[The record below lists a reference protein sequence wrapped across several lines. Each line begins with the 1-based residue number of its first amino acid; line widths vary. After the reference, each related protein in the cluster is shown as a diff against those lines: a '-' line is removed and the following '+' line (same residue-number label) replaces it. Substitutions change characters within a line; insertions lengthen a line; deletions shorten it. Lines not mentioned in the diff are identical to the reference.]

1 MIVTLPKVG
10 NVEFPDNLSPEQFD
24 NLVGR
29 LAEKY
34 DFSLPKPDV
43 GLGEIAKRGF
53 MRSLGETGIA
63 LGDTIPAMVSSFV
76 GGDKEYAERQMKE
89 AETSRQLLQ
98 QKYPTRFKSYK
109 DINSPFEAIE
119 YGAETLGELTPT
131 VATSIIPGVGAEIAG
146 SRLAGGAAFKAATA
160 AGVPTRAGLAGVETA
175 AKAGAKKGMYG
186 GVFMGSFAQN
196 APEVFENI
204 YQETGKFEPGVA
216 ALAGGFSAVLD
227 SVLPV
232 GVLNSLGSYGKLKV
246 IEQMA
251 KESGA
256 APKVWKYL
264 GKEVS
269 KSAASEGLTES
280 AQEAIGAYAAQVA
293 GSTKG
298 LLDPEN
304 VQKYKEAFVKGAV
317 GGAGFGIP
325 GGIAAGRTAKKD
337 YANTQEAK
345 EALNQL
351 AAQEEAARLQPTGL
365 QTQIE
370 GQFPTAGNTQ
380 ADMEAALAENDA
392 RKAREI
398 EINALQ
404 ARMDEQRPGSRAYAD
419 LEDAIKKAKAKDADE
434 NAAKASE
441 SAFATAKPTPG
452 TGGMFM
458 PGVEKQRVENKISQE
473 QGMRGF
479 AFGDMGA
486 QNAPKDPVTVQVLKA
501 LRISDRSQL
510 GLSLLGTDMSTPEG
524 VRKFIQTMEDPQKTG
539 TININEDN
547 YQKVLDSLYAEG
559 RGGEVEAARAELQAE
574 PISEKTQKQQSATR
588 QFAFGD
594 NSAGQPNTPT
604 NRAGTSVAAS
614 SDQEGT
620 AAGTGAPTRTR
631 VVSPKPDARLSAV
644 REAEQSA
651 TVTGEEALNL
661 INQID
666 TNGGLQNKK
675 ITNYVK
681 NNSFDLET
689 IPASALPDLETLADK
704 DDPYNRVL
712 DPDENKISEYKK
724 RLAANET
731 APPIVMDANGVILD
745 GFHRAIAAQELGLPI
760 QAYVAKPQNA
770 PDTAKPTTNTALPVV
785 SAKGRKATPIKAT
798 EAAPTKTVEAQN
810 IAKVNKTIKFG
821 EDLKIAAE
829 KLGRTASLKGMTEL
843 AKDAHA
849 YFSKVLPELALK
861 AIANDLVYQPT
872 AYRNSK
878 MKSLKGAPEMT
889 FGTQAEA
896 EFFKG
901 QGGKHAKNAA
911 QWVRQNLS
919 PEATAFMDKWIAQYE
934 KENASSQVHYS
945 RIDKQQGVKKATK
958 KQLADE
964 AKEAAADKKKVS
976 VQKTIDD
983 IYLDDVIETS
993 YDDFVNRGRGEG
1005 YFASQETAAL
1015 HGEAHPV
1022 VLHMLE
1028 RGDVAGA
1035 LQALADSGS
1044 SGLVQRI
1051 AGSLVKYLGDV
1062 NLAVGEARY
1071 DPKTNTIYLPANA
1084 SEYEILHEAA
1094 HAALSHVLANPSHPI
1109 TKKLNKLF
1117 EQIKGDIEGAYGA
1130 TDLQE
1135 FAAEMWSNEVFRT
1148 RLKEMRTESPNLSM
1162 WDKIVNVLRKLF
1174 GYEPKQTSVTDA
1186 VDQMLNAIMGAPP
1199 AARYGESMY
1208 AQSIHK
1214 PNVAQQVMA
1223 GMGNIISNQPAMSS
1237 ERAVKFLAATERMG
1251 ISFREATQRFL
1262 NLSALG
1268 EVGEKILGKDSM
1280 DFARSVDG
1288 MIGYREELRAKLK
1301 PIADRLNAYRQNA
1314 NYDAWS
1320 RLVHESSRLDV
1331 NPEAP
1336 ISQYKGSP
1344 EKEAAHRQF
1353 SAEFNKLNA
1362 EEKQLYRDTFGAYRG
1377 LFKELKASLYSS
1389 LKETFPDEQA
1399 ALSAYNKIID
1409 QITKMG
1415 IDHYVPL
1422 YRQGTYWLTY
1432 TDKTGDA
1439 ISELYNSQAER
1450 DFARRKLEADGNTNF
1465 DEFSRIDQF
1474 TVKNV
1479 PRGTMAAQIV
1489 KIMREGNADED
1500 AVNKFLQLIV
1510 AAMPEAS
1517 LLKSFQTRKG
1527 TLGYSN
1533 DVALAFGNVTQNV
1546 TRQLALMRYGDR
1558 MRRLVSNMKETAAGL
1573 RGRNQDRAVELIN
1586 EFEAR
1591 QEYAMNPK
1599 VADWARYASTGS
1611 FYFNLA
1617 GNASSAVVN
1626 TLQTPMI
1633 VYPLLSGKYGWANS
1647 GRALLAA
1654 LKLYSGSGAKREVT
1668 DINGNKVIQDDW
1680 LEVGPSIDN
1689 AVSMGKA
1696 PQYAALM
1703 QRLKDLGFLQTST
1716 AYDALDVNDKPGKE
1730 VGKTSNLA
1738 HKTAVISTYMFHHA
1752 ERMNREVTAV
1762 AAYEL
1767 EMERLKK
1774 KGITGDAA
1782 QAQAIE
1788 EAIKMVTFAHGAGHT
1803 ESGPSI
1809 GHSDIGK
1816 VLTVFKRFG
1825 FTMYYMLFNT
1835 MNRALPVAGATGQ
1848 QLEEIQAARR
1858 QLLGIYGV
1866 SALFAGVKGLPMY
1879 WIVEAAYNALNDD
1892 DEDDF
1897 DTVMRKYLGE
1907 FAFKGPVN
1915 YITNLGIADRVGW
1928 TDLIYRENK
1937 GGKADASA
1945 ASQIMEAILGAP
1957 YAIGNN
1963 MFRAAELANDGH
1975 MERAI
1980 ETALPIALRN
1990 VFKGI
1995 RYATEGVNTLRGD
2008 PVMGDVNGY
2017 NAAMQVL
2024 GFAPADLLAQYEINA
2039 IAKKQGEEITKQEQS
2054 LLKKYYVAQREG
2066 DFERADK
2073 LEEKLF
2079 ELGDKYPELKITGNT
2094 LNKSVKARDKISEDM
2109 YHGVQLNKKLRPL
2122 IEQSIRELE
2131 D

>member
-43 GLGEIAKRGF
+43 GLGEIAKRGV
-53 MRSLGETGIA
+53 MRGLGETGIA
-63 LGDTIPAMVSSFV
+63 IGDTIPAMVSSFV

-89 AETSRQLLQ
+89 AEASRQLLQ

-109 DINSPFEAIE
+109 DINSPFEALE
-119 YGAETLGELTPT
+119 YGVETLGELTPT
-131 VATSIIPGVGAEIAG
+131 IATSIVPGVGG
-146 SRLAGGAAFKAATA
+146 SMLGGRLAGGAAFKAATA

-175 AKAGAKKGMYG
+175 AKAGAQKGMYG

-196 APEVFENI
+196 APEVFEGI
-204 YQETGKFEPGVA
+204 YRETGKFEPGVA

-256 APKVWKYL
+256 APKVWKYYA
-264 GKEVS
+264 
-269 KSAASEGLTES
+269 SALPKAAATEGLTES
-280 AQEAIGAYAAQVA
+280 AQETIGAYAEQVA

-304 VQKYKEAFVKGAV
+304 IQKYKEAFVKGAV
-317 GGAGFGIP
+317 GGAGFGLPTAISQH
-325 GGIAAGRTAKKD
+325 RTAKKD
-337 YANTQEAK
+337 YANTQEAN
-345 EALNQL
+345 EALKQQ

-365 QTQIE
+365 QNQIE

-486 QNAPKDPVTVQVLKA
+486 QNAPKDPVTEQVLKA
-501 LRISDRSQL
+501 LRIPARSNL
-510 GLSLLGTDMSTPEG
+510 TTELLGVDMATPEG

-539 TININEDN
+539 TINVNEDN
-547 YQKVLDSLYAEG
+547 YQKVLDSLYADG

-594 NSAGQPNTPT
+594 INAGQPNAPT
-604 NRAGTSVAAS
+604 SGASTSVAPPP
-614 SDQEGT
+614 DQEGT

-631 VVSPKPDARLSAV
+631 VVSPKPDAGLPVV
-644 REAEQSA
+644 REAEQSV
-651 TVTGEEALNL
+651 TV
-661 INQID
+661 D
-666 TNGGLQNKK
+666 
-675 ITNYVK
+675 
-681 NNSFDLET
+681 
-689 IPASALPDLETLADK
+689 
-704 DDPYNRVL
+704 
-712 DPDENKISEYKK
+712 
-724 RLAANET
+724 
-731 APPIVMDANGVILD
+731 
-745 GFHRAIAAQELGLPI
+745 
-760 QAYVAKPQNA
+760 QNA
-770 PDTAKPTTNTALPVV
+770 APVDTTTTDTALPVV
-785 SAKGRKATPIKAT
+785 SAQGRKTTPIKAT
-798 EAAPTKTVEAQN
+798 EAAPAETVEAQN

-878 MKSLKGAPEMT
+878 MKAFKGEPEMT

-919 PEATAFMDKWIAQYE
+919 PEAIAFMDKQIALYE

-958 KQLADE
+958 KQLATE

-983 IYLDDVIETS
+983 VYFGEATDDDLNNFINT
-993 YDDFVNRGRGEG
+993 GREG

-1022 VLHMLE
+1022 VLHMLG

-1062 NLAVGEARY
+1062 KLAVGEARY

-1162 WDKIVNVLRKLF
+1162 WDKIVNVLRKLM
-1174 GYEPKQTSVTDA
+1174 GYEPKQTSVVDA

-1214 PNVAQQVMA
+1214 PNIAQQMMA
-1223 GMGNIISNQPAMSS
+1223 SMDNTIMRQPAMNS

-1301 PIADRLNAYRQNA
+1301 PIADRLNKYRQNA

-1336 ISQYKGSP
+1336 ISQYKGAP
-1344 EKEAAHRQF
+1344 EREAAHRQF

-1377 LFKELKASLYSS
+1377 LFKELKGSLYSS

-1432 TDKTGDA
+1432 TDKTNDA
-1439 ISELYNSQAER
+1439 VSKLYNSQAER
-1450 DFARRKLEADGNTNF
+1450 DFARRKLEAEGNTNF

-1489 KIMREGNADED
+1489 KIMREGNADDE

-1527 TLGYSN
+1527 TLGYEN

-1573 RGRNQDRAVELIN
+1573 RGQNQNRAVELIN

-1599 VADWARYASTGS
+1599 VSDWARYASTGA

-1654 LKLYSGSGAKREVT
+1654 LQLYRTSGAKREVI
-1668 DINGNKVIQDDW
+1668 DINGNKSMQDSW
-1680 LEVGPSIDN
+1680 LEVGLSIDN
-1689 AVSMGKA
+1689 TVSMGKA

-1716 AYDALDVNDKPGKE
+1716 AYDALDVNDRPGK
-1730 VGKTSNLA
+1730 VVDKSTNLA
-1738 HKTAVISTYMFHHA
+1738 HKTAVVSTYMFHHA

-1767 EMERLKK
+1767 EMGRLKK

-1788 EAIKMVTFAHGAGHT
+1788 EAVKMVTFAHGAGHT

-1835 MNRALPVAGATGQ
+1835 MNRALPVQGATGQ

-1858 QLLGIYGV
+1858 QLLGIYGTA
-1866 SALFAGVKGLPMY
+1866 ALFAGVKGLPMY
-1879 WIVEAAYNALNDD
+1879 WIMEAAYNALNDD

-1907 FAFKGPVN
+1907 FAFKGPIN

-1945 ASQIMEAILGAP
+1945 LSQITEAIFGAP
-1957 YAIGNN
+1957 YAIVNN

-1990 VFKGI
+1990 VLKGV

-2039 IAKKQGEEITKQEQS
+2039 IAKKQGDVITKEEQS

-2094 LNKSVKARDKISEDM
+2094 LKKSVTARDKISEDM

>member
-1 MIVTLPKVG
+1 MIVNLPKVG
-10 NVEFPDNLSPEQFD
+10 EVEFPDNLSPEQFD
-24 NLVGR
+24 GLLNK
-29 LAEKY
+29 LATKY
-34 DFSLPKPDV
+34 DFSIPKPDV
-43 GLGEIAKRGF
+43 GLGTIAKRGF

-63 LGDTIPAMVSSFV
+63 LGDTLPAMISSAFV
-76 GGDKEYAERQMKE
+76 HGGGDYAKRQMAE
-89 AETSRQLLQ
+89 AAASRQELE

-109 DINSPFEAIE
+109 DINSPFEALQ
-119 YGAETLGELTPT
+119 YGVETLGELTPT
-131 VATSIIPGVGAEIAG
+131 IATSIIPGVGAEIAG
-146 SRLAGGAAFKAATA
+146 GRLAANAALKTATA
-160 AGVPTRAGLAGVETA
+160 AGVPTRAALAGVETA
-175 AKAGAKKGMYG
+175 AKAGAQKGMYG

-216 ALAGGFSAVLD
+216 ALAGGFSAILD
-227 SVLPV
+227 SALPS
-232 GVLNSLGSYGKLKV
+232 GVLKSLGPVGKLKV

-264 GKEVS
+264 GKEVA
-269 KSAASEGLTES
+269 KAAATEGLTES
-280 AQEAIGAYAAQVA
+280 AQEAIGALATQVA
-293 GSTKG
+293 GGTKG

-304 VQKYKEAFVKGAV
+304 IQKYKEAFVKGAV
-317 GGAGFGIP
+317 GGAGFGVP

-337 YANTQEAK
+337 FANTQEANAALK
-345 EALNQL
+345 EQD
-351 AAQEEAARLQPTGL
+351 AQEQAARMQPTGL
-365 QTQIE
+365 QTQIQS
-370 GQFPTAGNTQ
+370 QFPTAGNTQ

-404 ARMDEQRPGSRAYAD
+404 ARMDEQRPGSKAYTD
-419 LEDAIKKAKAKDADE
+419 LEEAVKKAKAKAADE
-434 NAAKASE
+434 DAAKASQ
-441 SAFATAKPTPG
+441 SAFSTAKPTPG

-458 PGVEKQRVENKISQE
+458 PGVEKQRVENKINQE

-486 QNAPKDPVTVQVLKA
+486 QNAPKDPVTTQVLKA
-501 LRISDRSQL
+501 LRISDRSNL
-510 GLSLLGTDMSTPEG
+510 GLSLLGTDMATPEG

-539 TININEDN
+539 TINVNADN
-547 YQKVLDSLYAEG
+547 YQKVLDSLYADG
-559 RGGEVEAARAELQAE
+559 RGNEVEAARAEMKAE
-574 PISEKTQKQQSATR
+574 PTSEKTQKQQSATR

-594 NSAGQPNTPT
+594 NSAGQPNAPT
-604 NRAGTSVAAS
+604 NRAGTSVAAPPN
-614 SDQEGT
+614 QEST
-620 AAGTGAPTRTR
+620 AARAGAPAGNG
-631 VVSPKPDARLSAV
+631 VVPTKQNVGLSTVGEGEPA
-644 REAEQSA
+644 A
-651 TVTGEEALNL
+651 TVTE
-661 INQID
+661 D
-666 TNGGLQNKK
+666 
-675 ITNYVK
+675 
-681 NNSFDLET
+681 
-689 IPASALPDLETLADK
+689 
-704 DDPYNRVL
+704 
-712 DPDENKISEYKK
+712 
-724 RLAANET
+724 
-731 APPIVMDANGVILD
+731 
-745 GFHRAIAAQELGLPI
+745 
-760 QAYVAKPQNA
+760 QNA
-770 PDTAKPTTNTALPVV
+770 PPVATTTTDTAPPVV
-785 SAKGRKATPIKAT
+785 SAKGRKTTPVKAT
-798 EAAPTKTVEAQN
+798 EAAPAKTVETSTPA
-810 IAKVNKTIKFG
+810 ATPKTIKFG

-829 KLGRTASLKGMTEL
+829 KLGRTASLRGMTEL

-878 MKSLKGAPEMT
+878 MKAFKGEPEMT

-901 QGGKHAKNAA
+901 QGGVHAKNAA
-911 QWVRQNLS
+911 QWVRQNLT
-919 PEATAFMDKWIAQYE
+919 PEAVAFMDKWIAQYE
-934 KENASSQVHYS
+934 KENASSQVHYAKTE
-945 RIDKQQGVKKATK
+945 KQQKVKKATK
-958 KQLADE
+958 KQLATE
-964 AKEAAADKKKVS
+964 AKEAAAGEKKVS

-983 IYLDDVIETS
+983 VYFGEATDE
-993 YDDFVNRGRGEG
+993 DFDNFINTGREG
-1005 YFASQETAAL
+1005 YFASPETAAL

-1022 VLHMLE
+1022 VLYMLE
-1028 RGDVAGA
+1028 RGDIAGA

-1044 SGLVQRI
+1044 SGLAQRI
-1051 AGSLVKYLGDV
+1051 AGSLAKFVGGVK
-1062 NLAVGEARY
+1062 LAVGDARY
-1071 DPKTNTIYLPANA
+1071 DPKTNTIYLPENA

-1094 HAALSHVLANPSHPI
+1094 HAALSHVLANASHPI
-1109 TKKLNKLF
+1109 TKQLNKLF
-1117 EQIKGDIEGAYGA
+1117 EKIKGDIDGAYGA

-1135 FAAEMWSNEVFRT
+1135 FAAEMWSNEAFRT

-1162 WDKIVNVLRKLF
+1162 WDKIVNALRKLF
-1174 GYEPKQTSVTDA
+1174 GYEPKQTSVVDA
-1186 VDQMLNAIMGAPP
+1186 VDQMLNEIMGAPP

-1208 AQSIHK
+1208 AQSIHN
-1214 PNVAQQVMA
+1214 PNVAQQA
-1223 GMGNIISNQPAMSS
+1223 FTSMGNIIMRQPVMNS

-1288 MIGYREELRAKLK
+1288 MLGYREELRAKLK

-1336 ISQYKGSP
+1336 ISQYKGAP
-1344 EKEAAHRQF
+1344 EREAAHRQF
-1353 SAEFNKLNA
+1353 SAEFNKLTT
-1362 EEKQLYRDTFGAYRG
+1362 EEKQLYRDVFGAYKG
-1377 LFKELKASLYSS
+1377 LFKELKESLYSS
-1389 LKETFPDEQA
+1389 LNETFPDEAQ

-1422 YRQGTYWLTY
+1422 YRQGSYWLTY
-1432 TDKTGDA
+1432 TNKDGDA
-1439 ISELYNSQAER
+1439 ESELYKSQAER
-1450 DFARRKLEADGNTNF
+1450 DFARRKLETEGNTNF

-1489 KIMREGNADED
+1489 KIMREGNADDD

-1527 TLGYSN
+1527 TLGYEN

-1546 TRQLALMRYGDR
+1546 TRQLSLMRYGDR
-1558 MRRLVSNMKETAAGL
+1558 MRRLISNMKETAAGL
-1573 RGRNQDRAVELIN
+1573 RGQDQNRAIELIN

-1591 QEYAMNPK
+1591 QNYAMNPK
-1599 VADWARYASTGS
+1599 VSDWARYASTGA

-1633 VYPLLSGKYGWANS
+1633 VYPLLGGKYGWVDS
-1647 GRALLAA
+1647 GRALMAA

-1668 DINGNKVIQDDW
+1668 DINGNKVTQESW

-1689 AVSMGKA
+1689 SVSMGKA

-1716 AYDALDVNDKPGKE
+1716 AYDALDVNDKPGVE

-1774 KGITGDAA
+1774 KGVTGEAA

-1788 EAIKMVTFAHGAGHT
+1788 EAIKLVTFAHGAGHT

-1835 MNRALPVAGATGQ
+1835 MNRALPVKGATGE

-1858 QLLGIYGV
+1858 QLLGIYGTA
-1866 SALFAGVKGLPMY
+1866 ALFAGVKGIPLY
-1879 WIVEAAYNALNDD
+1879 WIMEAAYNALNDD
-1892 DEDDF
+1892 DDDDF

-1915 YITNLGIADRVGW
+1915 YLTNLGVADRVGW

-1963 MFRAAELANDGH
+1963 FFRAYELANDGH

-1990 VFKGI
+1990 VLKGT

-2024 GFAPADLLAQYEINA
+2024 GFAPADLLAQYEFNA
-2039 IAKKQGEEITKQEQS
+2039 IAKKQGDTITKMEQS

-2066 DFERADK
+2066 DYERADM
-2073 LEEKLF
+2073 LQDKLF

-2094 LNKSVKARDKISEDM
+2094 LTKSVKARDKISEDM
-2109 YHGVQLNKKLRPL
+2109 YHGVQLNKKLRPR
-2122 IEQSIRELE
+2122 IEESIRQLE

>member
-1 MIVTLPKVG
+1 MVITLPKVG
-10 NVEFPDNLSPEQFD
+10 NVEFPDNLSPEQLD
-24 NLVGR
+24 VMLNNLAR
-29 LAEKY
+29 KY

-43 GLGEIAKRGF
+43 GLGEIGKRGA
-53 MRSLGETGIA
+53 MRGLGEIGIA
-63 LGDTIPAMVSSFV
+63 IGDTLPGMVGSAI
-76 GGDKEYAERQMKE
+76 GANDYAERQMKE
-89 AETSRQLLQ
+89 AEASRQLLQ

-109 DINSPFEAIE
+109 DINSPFEALE
-119 YGAETLGELTPT
+119 YGVETLGELTPT
-131 VATSIIPGVGAEIAG
+131 LATSIVPGVGG
-146 SRLAGGAAFKAATA
+146 SVLGGRLAGGAAFKAATA

-175 AKAGAKKGMYG
+175 AKAGAQKGMYG

-269 KSAASEGLTES
+269 KSAATEGLTES
-280 AQEAIGAYAAQVA
+280 AQEAISAYAAQVA

-337 YANTQEAK
+337 YSNTQEAK

-365 QTQIE
+365 QNQIE

-486 QNAPKDPVTVQVLKA
+486 QNAPKDPVTTQVLKA

-510 GLSLLGTDMSTPEG
+510 GLDLLGTDMATPEG

-539 TININEDN
+539 TINVNEDN
-547 YQKVLDSLYAEG
+547 YQKVLDSLYADG

-594 NSAGQPNTPT
+594 TNAGQPNTPT
-604 NRAGTSVAAS
+604 DRASTSVAPS
-614 SDQEGT
+614 PDQESA
-620 AAGTGAPTRTR
+620 AAGVGAPTGDG
-631 VVSPKPDARLSAV
+631 VVLTKPDAGLPVV
-644 REAEQSA
+644 RKAEQSVAVEDQNAAPVA
-651 TVTGEEALNL
+651 TTTT
-661 INQID
+661 D
-666 TNGGLQNKK
+666 
-675 ITNYVK
+675 
-681 NNSFDLET
+681 
-689 IPASALPDLETLADK
+689 
-704 DDPYNRVL
+704 
-712 DPDENKISEYKK
+712 
-724 RLAANET
+724 T
-731 APPIVMDANGVILD
+731 AP
-745 GFHRAIAAQELGLPI
+745 
-760 QAYVAKPQNA
+760 
-770 PDTAKPTTNTALPVV
+770 PVV
-785 SAKGRKATPIKAT
+785 SAKRRKTTPVKAT
-798 EAAPTKTVEAQN
+798 EIAPAETVEAQD

-878 MKSLKGAPEMT
+878 MKAFKGDPEMT

-901 QGGKHAKNAA
+901 QGGIHAKNAA

-919 PEATAFMDKWIAQYE
+919 PEAIAFMDKQIALYE

-958 KQLADE
+958 KQLAAE

-983 IYLDDVIETS
+983 IYLDDAIETS
-993 YDDFVNRGRGEG
+993 YDDFINRGRGEG
-1005 YFASQETAAL
+1005 YFASPEIAAL

-1062 NLAVGEARY
+1062 KLAVGEARY

-1109 TKKLNKLF
+1109 TRKLNKLF

-1162 WDKIVNVLRKLF
+1162 WDKIVNVLRKLM
-1174 GYEPKQTSVTDA
+1174 GYEPKQTSVVDA
-1186 VDQMLNAIMGAPP
+1186 VDQMLSAIMGAPP

-1214 PNVAQQVMA
+1214 PNVAQQMMT
-1223 GMGNIISNQPAMSS
+1223 GMGNIISNQPAMNS

-1301 PIADRLNAYRQNA
+1301 PIADRLNKYRQNA

-1336 ISQYKGSP
+1336 ISQYKGAP
-1344 EKEAAHRQF
+1344 EREAAHRQF
-1353 SAEFNKLNA
+1353 SAEFNKLND

-1377 LFKELKASLYSS
+1377 LFKELKGSLYSS

-1432 TDKTGDA
+1432 TDKTNDA
-1439 ISELYNSQAER
+1439 VSELYNSQAER
-1450 DFARRKLEADGNTNF
+1450 DFARRKLEAEGNTNF

-1489 KIMREGNADED
+1489 KIMREGNADDE

-1527 TLGYSN
+1527 TLGYEN

-1546 TRQLALMRYGDR
+1546 TRQLSLMRYGDR

-1573 RGRNQDRAVELIN
+1573 RGQNQDRAIELIN

-1599 VADWARYASTGS
+1599 VSDWARYASTGA

-1633 VYPLLSGKYGWANS
+1633 VYPLLGGKYGWKDS
-1647 GRALLAA
+1647 GLALLAA
-1654 LKLYSGSGAKREVT
+1654 LKLYRTSGAKREVI
-1668 DINGNKVIQDDW
+1668 DINGNKSMQDSW
-1680 LEVGPSIDN
+1680 LEVGLSIDN
-1689 AVSMGKA
+1689 TVSMGKA

-1716 AYDALDVNDKPGKE
+1716 AYDALDVNDRPGKAID
-1730 VGKTSNLA
+1730 KTSNLA

-1752 ERMNREVTAV
+1752 ERMNREITAV

-1767 EMERLKK
+1767 EMGRLKNNK
-1774 KGITGDAA
+1774 KLSDAEK

-1835 MNRALPVAGATGQ
+1835 MNRALPVQGATGQ

-1858 QLLGIYGV
+1858 QLLGIYGTA
-1866 SALFAGVKGLPMY
+1866 ALFAGAKGLPMY
-1879 WIVEAAYNALNDD
+1879 WIMEAAYNALNDD

-1945 ASQIMEAILGAP
+1945 LSQITEAILGAP
-1957 YAIGNN
+1957 YAIVNN

-1990 VFKGI
+1990 VLKGV

-2017 NAAMQVL
+2017 NAALQVL

-2039 IAKKQGEEITKQEQS
+2039 TAKKMGDVITKEEQS

-2066 DFERADK
+2066 DFERADM

-2079 ELGDKYPELKITGNT
+2079 KLGDKYPELKITANT
-2094 LNKSVKARDKISEDM
+2094 LKKSVTARDRISEDM

>member
-24 NLVGR
+24 NLIGR

-43 GLGEIAKRGF
+43 GLGTIAKRGA
-53 MRSLGETGIA
+53 MRGLGEIGIA
-63 LGDTIPAMVSSFV
+63 LGDTLPGMVGSAI
-76 GGDKEYAERQMKE
+76 GADDYAKKQMGE
-89 AETSRQLLQ
+89 AEVSRQLLQ

-109 DINSPFEAIE
+109 DINSPFEALE
-119 YGAETLGELTPT
+119 YGVETLGELTPT
-131 VATSIIPGVGAEIAG
+131 IATSIVPGVGG
-146 SRLAGGAAFKAATA
+146 SVLGGRLAGGAAFKAATA

-175 AKAGAKKGMYG
+175 AKAGAQKGMYG

-227 SVLPV
+227 SVLPA
-232 GVLNSLGSYGKLKV
+232 GVINSLGSYGKLKV
-246 IEQMA
+246 IEQLA

-256 APKVWKYL
+256 APKVWKYYA
-264 GKEVS
+264 
-269 KSAASEGLTES
+269 SALPKAAATEGLTES

-317 GGAGFGIP
+317 GGAGFGLPTAISQH
-325 GGIAAGRTAKKD
+325 RTANKD
-337 YANTQEAK
+337 FANTK
-345 EALNQL
+345 EANEALKQQ
-351 AAQEEAARLQPTGL
+351 AAQEEAARRQPTGL

-370 GQFPTAGNTQ
+370 SQFPTAGKTQ

-404 ARMDEQRPGSRAYAD
+404 ARMDEQRPGSRAYAE

-486 QNAPKDPVTVQVLKA
+486 QNAPKDPVTTQVLKA

-510 GLSLLGTDMSTPEG
+510 GLSLLGTDMATPEG

-539 TININEDN
+539 TINVNEDN
-547 YQKVLDSLYAEG
+547 YQKVLDSLYADG
-559 RGGEVEAARAELQAE
+559 RGGEIEAARAELQAE

-604 NRAGTSVAAS
+604 SGASTSVAPPP
-614 SDQEGT
+614 DQEGT
-620 AAGTGAPTRTR
+620 PAGAGAPTRTR
-631 VVSPKPDARLSAV
+631 VVSTKPDAGLPTV

-651 TVTGEEALNL
+651 TVKETKTQHKTTFEGKPATVTIVRDDTGKVVDTKVKVDGEKFAALNL
-661 INQID
+661 GAQGVVTD
-666 TNGGLQNKK
+666 EQLLQNLTDTE
-675 ITNYVK
+675 I
-681 NNSFDLET
+681 
-689 IPASALPDLETLADK
+689 IGG
-704 DDPYNRVL
+704 
-712 DPDENKISEYKK
+712 EN
-724 RLAANET
+724 AAPVAVT
-731 APPIVMDANGVILD
+731 TTD
-745 GFHRAIAAQELGLPI
+745 IAA
-760 QAYVAKPQNA
+760 
-770 PDTAKPTTNTALPVV
+770 PVV
-785 SAKGRKATPIKAT
+785 SAKGRKTTPVKAT
-798 EAAPTKTVEAQN
+798 EIAPAETVEAQT

-821 EDLKIAAE
+821 EDLKTAAE
-829 KLGRTASLKGMTEL
+829 KLGRTASLKGLTEL

-849 YFSKVLPELALK
+849 YFSKVVPELALK

-878 MKSLKGAPEMT
+878 MKAFKGDPEMT

-901 QGGKHAKNAA
+901 QGGIHAKNAA

-919 PEATAFMDKWIAQYE
+919 PEAIAFMDKQIALYE

-958 KQLADE
+958 KQLAAE
-964 AKEAAADKKKVS
+964 AKEAAEDKKKVS

-983 IYLDDVIETS
+983 IYLDDAIETS
-993 YDDFVNRGRGEG
+993 YDDFINRGRGEG
-1005 YFASQETAAL
+1005 YFASPEIAAL

-1062 NLAVGEARY
+1062 KLAVGEARY

-1109 TKKLNKLF
+1109 TRKLNKLF
-1117 EQIKGDIEGAYGA
+1117 EQLKGDIEGAYGA

-1162 WDKIVNVLRKLF
+1162 WDKIVNVLRKLM
-1174 GYEPKQTSVTDA
+1174 GYEPKQTSVVDA
-1186 VDQMLNAIMGAPP
+1186 VDQMLSAIMGAPP

-1214 PNVAQQVMA
+1214 PNVAQQMMT
-1223 GMGNIISNQPAMSS
+1223 GMGNIISNQPAMNS

-1301 PIADRLNAYRQNA
+1301 PIADRLNKYRQNA

-1336 ISQYKGSP
+1336 ISQYKGAP
-1344 EKEAAHRQF
+1344 EREAAHRQF
-1353 SAEFNKLNA
+1353 SAEFNKLND

-1377 LFKELKASLYSS
+1377 LFKELKGSLYSS

-1432 TDKTGDA
+1432 TDKTNDA
-1439 ISELYNSQAER
+1439 VSELYNSQAER
-1450 DFARRKLEADGNTNF
+1450 DFARRKLEAEGNTNF

-1489 KIMREGNADED
+1489 KIMREGNADDE

-1527 TLGYSN
+1527 TLGYEN

-1546 TRQLALMRYGDR
+1546 TRQLSLMRYGDR

-1573 RGRNQDRAVELIN
+1573 RGQNQDRAIELIN

-1599 VADWARYASTGS
+1599 VSDWARYASTGA

-1654 LKLYSGSGAKREVT
+1654 LQLYRTSGAKREVI
-1668 DINGNKVIQDDW
+1668 DINGNKSMQDSW
-1680 LEVGPSIDN
+1680 LEVGLSIDN
-1689 AVSMGKA
+1689 AVSMGKS

-1716 AYDALDVNDKPGKE
+1716 AYDALDVNDRPGKE
-1730 VGKTSNLA
+1730 LDKTGNLA

-1752 ERMNREVTAV
+1752 ERMNREITAV

-1767 EMERLKK
+1767 EMGRLKNNK
-1774 KGITGDAA
+1774 KLSDAEK

-1835 MNRALPVAGATGQ
+1835 MNRALPVKGATGQ

-1858 QLLGIYGV
+1858 QLLGVYGTA
-1866 SALFAGVKGLPMY
+1866 ALFAGVKGLPMY
-1879 WIVEAAYNALNDD
+1879 WIMEAAYNALNDD

-1907 FAFKGPVN
+1907 FAFKGPIN

-1945 ASQIMEAILGAP
+1945 LSQITEAIFGAP
-1957 YAIGNN
+1957 YAIVNN

-1990 VFKGI
+1990 VLKGV

-2039 IAKKQGEEITKQEQS
+2039 IAKKQGDVITKEEQS

-2131 D
+2131 A

>member
-43 GLGEIAKRGF
+43 GLGEIAKRGV
-53 MRSLGETGIA
+53 MRGLGETGIA

-89 AETSRQLLQ
+89 AEASRQLLQ

-109 DINSPFEAIE
+109 DINSPFEALE
-119 YGAETLGELTPT
+119 YGVETLGELTPT
-131 VATSIIPGVGAEIAG
+131 IATSIVPGVGG
-146 SRLAGGAAFKAATA
+146 SMLGGRLAGGAAFKAATA

-175 AKAGAKKGMYG
+175 AKAGAQKGMYG

-196 APEVFENI
+196 APEVFEGI
-204 YQETGKFEPGVA
+204 YRETGKFEPGVA
-216 ALAGGFSAVLD
+216 ALAGGFSAILD
-227 SVLPV
+227 SVLPA

-264 GKEVS
+264 GKEVA
-269 KSAASEGLTES
+269 KSAATEGLTES
-280 AQEAIGAYAAQVA
+280 AQEAIGAYATQVA

-317 GGAGFGIP
+317 GGAGFGVP
-325 GGIAAGRTAKKD
+325 GGIAAARTAKKD
-337 YANTQEAK
+337 YANTQEAN
-345 EALNQL
+345 EALKQQ

-365 QTQIE
+365 QNQIE

-473 QGMRGF
+473 QGLRGF

-486 QNAPKDPVTVQVLKA
+486 QNAPKDPVTEQVLKA
-501 LRISDRSQL
+501 LRIPARSNL
-510 GLSLLGTDMSTPEG
+510 TTELLGVDMATPEG

-547 YQKVLDSLYAEG
+547 YQKVLDSLYADG

-594 NSAGQPNTPT
+594 INAGQPNAPT
-604 NRAGTSVAAS
+604 SGAGTSVAPPP
-614 SDQEGT
+614 DQEGT
-620 AAGTGAPTRTR
+620 ATGTGAPTGAR
-631 VVSPKPDARLSAV
+631 VVSPKPDAGLPTI

-651 TVTGEEALNL
+651 TVKETKTQHKTTFEGKPATVTIVRDDTGKVVDTKVKVDGEKFAALNL
-661 INQID
+661 GAQGVVTD
-666 TNGGLQNKK
+666 EQLLQNLTDTE
-675 ITNYVK
+675 I
-681 NNSFDLET
+681 
-689 IPASALPDLETLADK
+689 IGG
-704 DDPYNRVL
+704 
-712 DPDENKISEYKK
+712 EN
-724 RLAANET
+724 AAPVTVATTDT
-731 APPIVMDANGVILD
+731 APL
-745 GFHRAIAAQELGLPI
+745 
-760 QAYVAKPQNA
+760 
-770 PDTAKPTTNTALPVV
+770 VV

-798 EAAPTKTVEAQN
+798 EAAPAETVEAQN

-878 MKSLKGAPEMT
+878 MKSFKGAPEMT

-919 PEATAFMDKWIAQYE
+919 PEAIAFMDKQIALYE

-983 IYLDDVIETS
+983 VYFGEATDDDLNNFINT
-993 YDDFVNRGRGEG
+993 GREG
-1005 YFASQETAAL
+1005 YFASPETAAL

-1051 AGSLVKYLGDV
+1051 AGALTKYLGDV
-1062 NLAVGEARY
+1062 KLAVGEARY

-1109 TKKLNKLF
+1109 TRKLNKLF

-1162 WDKIVNVLRKLF
+1162 WDKIVNVLRKLM
-1174 GYEPKQTSVTDA
+1174 GYEPKQTSVVDA

-1214 PNVAQQVMA
+1214 PNIAQQVMA
-1223 GMGNIISNQPAMSS
+1223 GMDHIISNQPAMNS

-1301 PIADRLNAYRQNA
+1301 PIADRLNKYRQNA

-1336 ISQYKGSP
+1336 ISQYKGAP
-1344 EKEAAHRQF
+1344 EREAAHRQF
-1353 SAEFNKLNA
+1353 SAEFNKLND

-1377 LFKELKASLYSS
+1377 LFKELKGSLYSS
-1389 LKETFPDEQA
+1389 LKETFPDEKA

-1432 TDKTGDA
+1432 TDKTNDA
-1439 ISELYNSQAER
+1439 VSKLYNSQAER
-1450 DFARRKLEADGNTNF
+1450 DFARRKLEAEGNTNF

-1489 KIMREGNADED
+1489 KIMREGNADDE

-1527 TLGYSN
+1527 TLGYEN

-1573 RGRNQDRAVELIN
+1573 RGQNQNRAVELIN

-1599 VADWARYASTGS
+1599 VSDWARYASTGA

-1654 LKLYSGSGAKREVT
+1654 LQLYRTSGAKREVI
-1668 DINGNKVIQDDW
+1668 DINGNKSMQDSW
-1680 LEVGPSIDN
+1680 LEVGLSIDN
-1689 AVSMGKA
+1689 AVSMGKS

-1716 AYDALDVNDKPGKE
+1716 AYDALDVNDRPGKE
-1730 VGKTSNLA
+1730 LDKTGNLA

-1752 ERMNREVTAV
+1752 ERMNREITAV

-1767 EMERLKK
+1767 EMGRLKNNK
-1774 KGITGDAA
+1774 KLSDAEK

-1809 GHSDIGK
+1809 GQSDIGK

-1835 MNRALPVAGATGQ
+1835 MNRALPVKGATGQ

-1858 QLLGIYGV
+1858 QLLGVYGTA
-1866 SALFAGVKGLPMY
+1866 ALFAGVKGLPMY
-1879 WIVEAAYNALNDD
+1879 WIMEAAYNALNDD

-1907 FAFKGPVN
+1907 FAFKGPIN

-1945 ASQIMEAILGAP
+1945 LSQITEAIFGAP
-1957 YAIGNN
+1957 YAIVNN

-1990 VFKGI
+1990 VLKGV

-2039 IAKKQGEEITKQEQS
+2039 IAKKQGDVITKEEQS

-2122 IEQSIRELE
+2122 IEQSIHELE
-2131 D
+2131 A

>member
-29 LAEKY
+29 LATKY
-34 DFSLPKPDV
+34 DFTMPKPDV
-43 GLGEIAKRGF
+43 GLMEIGKRGF

-63 LGDTIPAMVSSFV
+63 LGDTLPAMIGSAV
-76 GGDKEYAERQMKE
+76 GAKDYAKKQMEE
-89 AETSRQLLQ
+89 AATSRQELE

-109 DINSPFEAIE
+109 DINSPFEALQ
-119 YGAETLGELTPT
+119 YGVETLGELTPT
-131 VATSIIPGVGAEIAG
+131 IATSLIPGVGAEIAG

-175 AKAGAKKGMYG
+175 AKAGAQKGMYG

-227 SVLPV
+227 SVLPA

-264 GKEVS
+264 GKEVA
-269 KSAASEGLTES
+269 KSAATEGLTES
-280 AQEAIGAYAAQVA
+280 AQEAISAYAAQVA

-298 LLDPEN
+298 LLDPAN
-304 VQKYKEAFVKGAV
+304 IQKYKEAFVAGAV
-317 GGAGFGIP
+317 GGGAFGVP
-325 GGIAAGRTAKKD
+325 GGVVAGRTAKKD
-337 YANTQEAK
+337 FANTQEANAALK
-345 EALNQL
+345 EQD
-351 AAQEEAARLQPTGL
+351 AQEQAARMQPTGL

-370 GQFPTAGNTQ
+370 GQFPTAGKTQ

-441 SAFATAKPTPG
+441 SAFSTAKPTPG

-458 PGVEKQRVENKISQE
+458 PGVEKQRTENKINQE

-486 QNAPKDPVTVQVLKA
+486 QNAPKDPVTTQVLKA

-539 TININEDN
+539 TINVNEDS
-547 YQKVLDSLYAEG
+547 YQKVLDSLYADG
-559 RGGEVEAARAELQAE
+559 RGNEVEAARAEMKAE
-574 PISEKTQKQQSATR
+574 PTSEKTQKQQSATR

-594 NSAGQPNTPT
+594 INAGQPNAPT
-604 NRAGTSVAAS
+604 NRAGTSVAVS
-614 SDQEGT
+614 PDQESA
-620 AAGTGAPTRTR
+620 AAGTGAPTGDG
-631 VVSPKPDARLSAV
+631 VVSPKPDA
-644 REAEQSA
+644 
-651 TVTGEEALNL
+651 
-661 INQID
+661 
-666 TNGGLQNKK
+666 
-675 ITNYVK
+675 
-681 NNSFDLET
+681 
-689 IPASALPDLETLADK
+689 
-704 DDPYNRVL
+704 
-712 DPDENKISEYKK
+712 
-724 RLAANET
+724 
-731 APPIVMDANGVILD
+731 
-745 GFHRAIAAQELGLPI
+745 GLPVVGKAK
-760 QAYVAKPQNA
+760 QSVAVEDQNA
-770 PDTAKPTTNTALPVV
+770 APVAVATTDTALPVV
-785 SAKGRKATPIKAT
+785 SAKGRKTTPIKAT
-798 EAAPTKTVEAQN
+798 EAAPAEKVEAQD

-878 MKSLKGAPEMT
+878 MKAFKGEPEMT

-901 QGGKHAKNAA
+901 QGGIHAKNAA

-919 PEATAFMDKWIAQYE
+919 PEAVAFMDKQIALYE

-958 KQLADE
+958 KQLATE
-964 AKEAAADKKKVS
+964 AKEATADKKKVS

-983 IYLDDVIETS
+983 VYFGEATDD
-993 YDDFVNRGRGEG
+993 DLNNFVNTGREG
-1005 YFASQETAAL
+1005 YFASPETAAL

-1051 AGSLVKYLGDV
+1051 AGSLTKYLGDV
-1062 NLAVGEARY
+1062 KLAVGEARY
-1071 DPKTNTIYLPANA
+1071 DPKTNTIYLPTNA

-1109 TKKLNKLF
+1109 TRKLNKLF

-1162 WDKIVNVLRKLF
+1162 WDKIVNVLRKLM
-1174 GYEPKQTSVTDA
+1174 GYEPKQTSVVDA

-1208 AQSIHK
+1208 AQSIHN
-1214 PNVAQQVMA
+1214 PNVAQQA
-1223 GMGNIISNQPAMSS
+1223 FTSMGNTIMRQPAMSS

-1301 PIADRLNAYRQNA
+1301 PIADRLNKYRQNA

-1336 ISQYKGSP
+1336 ISQYKGAP
-1344 EKEAAHRQF
+1344 EREAAHRQF
-1353 SAEFNKLNA
+1353 SAEFNKLND

-1377 LFKELKASLYSS
+1377 LFKELKGSLYSS

-1415 IDHYVPL
+1415 IDHYAPL

-1432 TDKTGDA
+1432 TDKTNDA
-1439 ISELYNSQAER
+1439 VSELYNSQAER

-1489 KIMREGNADED
+1489 KIMREGNADDD

-1527 TLGYSN
+1527 TLGYEN

-1558 MRRLVSNMKETAAGL
+1558 MRRLVSNMKETAAIL
-1573 RGRNQDRAVELIN
+1573 RGQDQNRAVELIN

-1599 VADWARYASTGS
+1599 VSDWARYASTGA

-1633 VYPLLSGKYGWANS
+1633 VYPLLGGKYGWVDS
-1647 GRALLAA
+1647 GRALMAA

-1668 DINGNKVIQDDW
+1668 DINGNKSMQDSW
-1680 LEVGPSIDN
+1680 LGVGLSIDN
-1689 AVSMGKA
+1689 TVSMGKA

-1767 EMERLKK
+1767 EMQKLKK
-1774 KGITGDAA
+1774 KGITGEAA

-1788 EAIKMVTFAHGAGHT
+1788 EAVKLVTFAHGAGHT

-1835 MNRALPVAGATGQ
+1835 MNRALPVKGATGQ

-1858 QLLGIYGV
+1858 QLLGIYGTA
-1866 SALFAGVKGLPMY
+1866 ALFAGAKGLPMY
-1879 WIVEAAYNALNDD
+1879 WIMEAAYNALNDD

-1915 YITNLGIADRVGW
+1915 YLTNLGVADRVGW

-1957 YAIGNN
+1957 YAIANN

-1990 VFKGI
+1990 VFKGV

-2008 PVMGDVNGY
+2008 PVMGEVNGY

-2039 IAKKQGEEITKQEQS
+2039 TAKKMGDTITKMEQS

-2066 DFERADK
+2066 DYERADM

-2079 ELGDKYPELKITGNT
+2079 ELGDKYPELKITANT
-2094 LNKSVKARDKISEDM
+2094 LKKSVKARDKISKDM

>member
-1 MIVTLPKVG
+1 
-10 NVEFPDNLSPEQFD
+10 
-24 NLVGR
+24 
-29 LAEKY
+29 
-34 DFSLPKPDV
+34 
-43 GLGEIAKRGF
+43 
-53 MRSLGETGIA
+53 
-63 LGDTIPAMVSSFV
+63 
-76 GGDKEYAERQMKE
+76 
-89 AETSRQLLQ
+89 
-98 QKYPTRFKSYK
+98 
-109 DINSPFEAIE
+109 
-119 YGAETLGELTPT
+119 
-131 VATSIIPGVGAEIAG
+131 
-146 SRLAGGAAFKAATA
+146 
-160 AGVPTRAGLAGVETA
+160 
-175 AKAGAKKGMYG
+175 MYG

-604 NRAGTSVAAS
+604 SGASTSVAPPP
-614 SDQEGT
+614 DQEGT
-620 AAGTGAPTRTR
+620 AAGIGAPTRTR
-631 VVSPKPDARLSAV
+631 VVSPKPDAGLPVV

-745 GFHRAIAAQELGLPI
+745 GFHRAIAARELGLPI

-770 PDTAKPTTNTALPVV
+770 PDTAKSTTDTASPVV
-785 SAKGRKATPIKAT
+785 SGKGRKATPIKAT
-798 EAAPTKTVEAQN
+798 EAAPAETVEAQD

-878 MKSLKGAPEMT
+878 MKSFKGAPEMT

-945 RIDKQQGVKKATK
+945 RIDKQQTVKKATK

-993 YDDFVNRGRGEG
+993 YDDFINRGRGEG

-1028 RGDVAGA
+1028 RGDIAGA

-1051 AGSLVKYLGDV
+1051 AGALTKYLGNV

-1301 PIADRLNAYRQNA
+1301 PIADRLNKYRQNA

-1353 SAEFNKLNA
+1353 SAEFNKLND

-1439 ISELYNSQAER
+1439 VSKLYNSQAER
-1450 DFARRKLEADGNTNF
+1450 DFARRKLEAEGNTNF

-1489 KIMREGNADED
+1489 KIMREGNADDE

-1527 TLGYSN
+1527 TLGYEN

-1573 RGRNQDRAVELIN
+1573 RGRNQDRAIELIN
-1586 EFEAR
+1586 EFESR

-1599 VADWARYASTGS
+1599 VSDWARYASTGA

-1654 LKLYSGSGAKREVT
+1654 LQLYRTSGAKREVI
-1668 DINGNKVIQDDW
+1668 DINGNKSMQDSW
-1680 LEVGPSIDN
+1680 LEVGLSIDN
-1689 AVSMGKA
+1689 AVSMGKS

-1716 AYDALDVNDKPGKE
+1716 AYDALDVNDRPGKE
-1730 VGKTSNLA
+1730 LDKTGNLA

-1774 KGITGDAA
+1774 KGITGAAA

-1809 GHSDIGK
+1809 GQSDIGK

-1835 MNRALPVAGATGQ
+1835 MNRALPVKGATGQ

-1858 QLLGIYGV
+1858 QLLGVYGTA
-1866 SALFAGVKGLPMY
+1866 ALFAGVKGLPMY

-1945 ASQIMEAILGAP
+1945 LSQITEAIFGAP
-1957 YAIGNN
+1957 YAIVNN

-2039 IAKKQGEEITKQEQS
+2039 IAKKQGDVITKEEQS

-2094 LNKSVKARDKISEDM
+2094 LKKSVTARDKISEDM

-2131 D
+2131 A

>member
-1 MIVTLPKVG
+1 MIISLPKVG
-10 NVEFPDNLSPEQFD
+10 NVEFPDNLSPEQLD
-24 NLVGR
+24 VMLNNL
-29 LAEKY
+29 AKKY

-43 GLGEIAKRGF
+43 GLGEIGKRGA
-53 MRSLGETGIA
+53 MRGLGEIGIA
-63 LGDTIPAMVSSFV
+63 AFDTLPAMVSSFV
-76 GGDKEYAERQMKE
+76 GGDKEYAERQMRE
-89 AETSRQLLQ
+89 AEESRQLLQ

-109 DINSPFEAIE
+109 DINSPFEALE
-119 YGAETLGELTPT
+119 YGVETLGELTPT
-131 VATSIIPGVGAEIAG
+131 IATSIVPGVGG
-146 SRLAGGAAFKAATA
+146 SMLGGRLAGGAAFKAATA

-175 AKAGAKKGMYG
+175 AKAGAQKGMYG

-196 APEVFENI
+196 APEVFEGI
-204 YQETGKFEPGVA
+204 YKETGKFEPGVA
-216 ALAGGFSAVLD
+216 ALAGGFSAILD
-227 SVLPV
+227 SVLPA
-232 GVLNSLGSYGKLKV
+232 GVINSLGSYGKLKV
-246 IEQMA
+246 IEQLA

-256 APKVWKYL
+256 APKVWKYYA
-264 GKEVS
+264 
-269 KSAASEGLTES
+269 SALPKAAATEGLTES
-280 AQEAIGAYAAQVA
+280 AQETIGAYAEQVA

-304 VQKYKEAFVKGAV
+304 IQKYKEAFVKGAV
-317 GGAGFGIP
+317 GGAGFGLPTAISQH
-325 GGIAAGRTAKKD
+325 RTAKKD
-337 YANTQEAK
+337 YANTQEAN
-345 EALNQL
+345 EALKQQ

-365 QTQIE
+365 QNQIE

-434 NAAKASE
+434 NAAKASQ

-473 QGMRGF
+473 QGLRGF

-486 QNAPKDPVTVQVLKA
+486 QNAPKDPVTEQVLKA
-501 LRISDRSQL
+501 LRIPARSNL
-510 GLSLLGTDMSTPEG
+510 TTELLGVDMATPEG

-547 YQKVLDSLYAEG
+547 YQKVLDSLYADG

-594 NSAGQPNTPT
+594 INAGQPNAPT
-604 NRAGTSVAAS
+604 SGASTSVAPPP
-614 SDQEGT
+614 DQEGT
-620 AAGTGAPTRTR
+620 AAGTGAPTGTR
-631 VVSPKPDARLSAV
+631 VVSPKPDAGLPVV
-644 REAEQSA
+644 REAEQS
-651 TVTGEEALNL
+651 
-661 INQID
+661 
-666 TNGGLQNKK
+666 
-675 ITNYVK
+675 
-681 NNSFDLET
+681 
-689 IPASALPDLETLADK
+689 
-704 DDPYNRVL
+704 
-712 DPDENKISEYKK
+712 
-724 RLAANET
+724 
-731 APPIVMDANGVILD
+731 
-745 GFHRAIAAQELGLPI
+745 
-760 QAYVAKPQNA
+760 VAVEDQNA
-770 PDTAKPTTNTALPVV
+770 APVAVATTDTALPVV
-785 SAKGRKATPIKAT
+785 SAQGRKTTPIKAT
-798 EAAPTKTVEAQN
+798 EAAPAETVEAQN

-878 MKSLKGAPEMT
+878 MKAFKGEPEMT

-919 PEATAFMDKWIAQYE
+919 PEAIAFMDKQIALYE

-958 KQLADE
+958 KQLATE

-983 IYLDDVIETS
+983 VYFGEATDDDLNNFINT
-993 YDDFVNRGRGEG
+993 GREG
-1005 YFASQETAAL
+1005 YFASPETAAL

-1109 TKKLNKLF
+1109 TRKLSKLF

-1162 WDKIVNVLRKLF
+1162 WDKIVNVLRKLM
-1174 GYEPKQTSVTDA
+1174 GYEPKQTSVVDA

-1214 PNVAQQVMA
+1214 PNIAQQMMA
-1223 GMGNIISNQPAMSS
+1223 SMDNTIMRQPAMNS

-1301 PIADRLNAYRQNA
+1301 PIADRLNKYRQNA

-1344 EKEAAHRQF
+1344 EREAAHRQF

-1362 EEKQLYRDTFGAYRG
+1362 EEKQLYKDTFGAYTG
-1377 LFKELKASLYSS
+1377 LFRELKESLRSS
-1389 LKETFPDEQA
+1389 LDETFPDEKQA
-1399 ALSAYNKIID
+1399 QSAYNKIIE

-1432 TDKTGDA
+1432 TDKTNDA
-1439 ISELYNSQAER
+1439 VSELYNSQAER

-1489 KIMREGNADED
+1489 KIMREGNADDE

-1527 TLGYSN
+1527 TLGYEN

-1573 RGRNQDRAVELIN
+1573 RGQNQNRAVELIN

-1599 VADWARYASTGS
+1599 VSDWARYASTGA

-1654 LKLYSGSGAKREVT
+1654 LQLYRTSGAKREVI
-1668 DINGNKVIQDDW
+1668 DINGNKSMQDSW
-1680 LEVGPSIDN
+1680 LEVGLSIDN
-1689 AVSMGKA
+1689 AVSMGKS

-1716 AYDALDVNDKPGKE
+1716 AYDALDVNDRPGKE
-1730 VGKTSNLA
+1730 LDKTGNLA

-1752 ERMNREVTAV
+1752 ERMNREITAV

-1767 EMERLKK
+1767 EMGRLKNNK
-1774 KGITGDAA
+1774 KLSDAEK

-1809 GHSDIGK
+1809 GQSDIGK

-1835 MNRALPVAGATGQ
+1835 MNRALPVKGATGQ

-1858 QLLGIYGV
+1858 QLLGIYGTA
-1866 SALFAGVKGLPMY
+1866 ALFAGVKGLPMY
-1879 WIVEAAYNALNDD
+1879 WIMEAAYNALNDD

-1907 FAFKGPVN
+1907 FAFKGPIN

-1945 ASQIMEAILGAP
+1945 LSQITEAIFGAP
-1957 YAIGNN
+1957 YAIVNN

-1990 VFKGI
+1990 VLKGV

-2039 IAKKQGEEITKQEQS
+2039 IAKKQGDVITKEEQS

-2094 LNKSVKARDKISEDM
+2094 LKKSVTARDKISEDM

>member
-24 NLVGR
+24 GLLNK
-29 LAEKY
+29 LATKY

-43 GLGEIAKRGF
+43 GLMEIGKRGF

-63 LGDTIPAMVSSFV
+63 LGDTLPAMVSSAFV
-76 GGDKEYAERQMKE
+76 HGGGDYAKRQMEE
-89 AETSRQLLQ
+89 AAASRAELER
-98 QKYPTRFKSYK
+98 KYPTRFKSYK
-109 DINSPFEAIE
+109 DINSPFEALQ
-119 YGAETLGELTPT
+119 YGVETLGELTPT
-131 VATSIIPGVGAEIAG
+131 IATSIIPGVGAEIAG
-146 SRLAGGAAFKAATA
+146 GRLAANAALKTATA
-160 AGVPTRAGLAGVETA
+160 AGVPTRAGLAGVKTA
-175 AKAGAKKGMYG
+175 AEAGAKKGMYG

-204 YQETGKFEPGVA
+204 YQETGKFEPGIA

-227 SVLPV
+227 SALPA
-232 GVLNSLGSYGKLKV
+232 GVLKSLGPVGKLKV

-264 GKEVS
+264 GKEVA
-269 KSAASEGLTES
+269 KSAATEGLTES
-280 AQEAIGAYAAQVA
+280 AQEAIGALASQVA

-304 VQKYKEAFVKGAV
+304 IQKYKEAFVKGAV
-317 GGAGFGIP
+317 GGAGFGVP
-325 GGIAAGRTAKKD
+325 GGVAAGRTAKKD
-337 YANTQEAK
+337 YSNTQEANAALK
-345 EALNQL
+345 EQ
-351 AAQEEAARLQPTGL
+351 AAQEEAARMQPTGM
-365 QTQIE
+365 QNQVNA
-370 GQFPTAGNTQ
+370 QFPTAGKTQ
-380 ADMEAALAENDA
+380 EDMEAALAENDA
-392 RKAREI
+392 RKAREV
-398 EINALQ
+398 EISALQ
-404 ARMDEQRPGSRAYAD
+404 ARMDAQRPGSQAYAD
-419 LEDAIKKAKAKDADE
+419 LEEAVKKAKAKAADE
-434 NAAKASE
+434 DAAKASQ
-441 SAFATAKPTPG
+441 SAFSTAKPTPG

-458 PGVEKQRVENKISQE
+458 PGVEKQRTENKINQE

-486 QNAPKDPVTVQVLKA
+486 QNAPKDPVTETVLKA
-501 LRISDRSQL
+501 LRIPERSKL
-510 GLSLLGTDMSTPEG
+510 TAELIGIDMATPDG

-559 RGGEVEAARAELQAE
+559 RGGEVEAARAEMKAE
-574 PISEKTQKQQSATR
+574 PTSEKTQKQQSATR

-594 NSAGQPNTPT
+594 NSAGQPIAPT
-604 NRAGTSVAAS
+604 NRAGTSVAAPS
-614 SDQEGT
+614 NQKGT
-620 AAGTGAPTRTR
+620 AEGAGAPAGDG
-631 VVSPKPDARLSAV
+631 VVPTKQNAGLPPV
-644 REAEQSA
+644 REAEQPV
-651 TVTGEEALNL
+651 TV
-661 INQID
+661 
-666 TNGGLQNKK
+666 
-675 ITNYVK
+675 
-681 NNSFDLET
+681 
-689 IPASALPDLETLADK
+689 K
-704 DDPYNRVL
+704 D
-712 DPDENKISEYKK
+712 
-724 RLAANET
+724 
-731 APPIVMDANGVILD
+731 
-745 GFHRAIAAQELGLPI
+745 
-760 QAYVAKPQNA
+760 QNA
-770 PDTAKPTTNTALPVV
+770 PPLATTVANAAPLVV
-785 SAKGRKATPIKAT
+785 PAEGRKATPVKAT
-798 EAAPTKTVEAQN
+798 AVAPTEKVEAP
-810 IAKVNKTIKFG
+810 ATTAATKTIKFG

-829 KLGRTASLKGMTEL
+829 KLGRVASLRGLTEV

-849 YFSKVLPELALK
+849 YFSKVIPELALK

-878 MKSLKGAPEMT
+878 MKAFKGDPEMT

-901 QGGKHAKNAA
+901 QGGVHAKNAA
-911 QWVRQNLS
+911 QWVRQNLT

-934 KENASSQVHYS
+934 KENASSQVHYAKA
-945 RIDKQQGVKKATK
+945 DKQQKLKKETK
-958 KQLADE
+958 KQLAAE
-964 AKEAAADKKKVS
+964 AKEAAKDNKKVS
-976 VQKTIDD
+976 AQKAIDD
-983 IYLDDVIETS
+983 VYLDDVIESS
-993 YDDFVNRGRGEG
+993 YDDFINRGRGEG
-1005 YFASQETAAL
+1005 YFASPEIAAL

-1028 RGDVAGA
+1028 RGDFVGA

-1044 SGLVQRI
+1044 SGLIQRI
-1051 AGSLVKYLGDV
+1051 AGALAKYVGNVK
-1062 NLAVGEARY
+1062 LAVGEARY
-1071 DPKTNTIYLPANA
+1071 DPKTNTIYLPENA
-1084 SEYEILHEAA
+1084 SEYEIVHEAA

-1117 EQIKGDIEGAYGA
+1117 EQLKGDIEGAYGA

-1135 FAAEMWSNEVFRT
+1135 FAAEMWSNEAFRT

-1162 WDKIVNVLRKLF
+1162 WDKIVNALRKLF
-1174 GYEPKQTSVTDA
+1174 GYEPKQTSVVDA
-1186 VDQMLNAIMGAPP
+1186 VDQMLDAIMGAPP
-1199 AARYGESMY
+1199 AARYGESLY
-1208 AQSIHK
+1208 AQSIHN
-1214 PNVAQQVMA
+1214 PNVAQQIMT
-1223 GMGNIISNQPAMSS
+1223 GMGNIIMRQPVMNS
-1237 ERAVKFLAATERMG
+1237 ERAIPFLKAVERMG
-1251 ISFREATQRFL
+1251 IGFRTATQRFL

-1280 DFARSVDG
+1280 DFARAVDG

-1331 NPEAP
+1331 NPEKP
-1336 ISQYKGSP
+1336 QSDYRGSP
-1344 EKEAAHRQF
+1344 ERMAAWTQF
-1353 SAEFNKLNA
+1353 NAEFNKLTA

-1389 LKETFPDEQA
+1389 LTETFPDEQA

-1422 YRQGTYWLTY
+1422 YRQGSYWMTY
-1432 TDKTGDA
+1432 TNKDGDVE
-1439 ISELYNSQAER
+1439 SELYNSQAER
-1450 DFARRKLEADGNTNF
+1450 EFARRKLEAEGNTNF
-1465 DEFSRIDQF
+1465 DEFSRTDHF
-1474 TVKNV
+1474 TTENV

-1489 KIMREGNADED
+1489 KIMREGNADNAAID
-1500 AVNKFLQLIV
+1500 KFLQLIV

-1517 LLKSFQTRKG
+1517 MLKSFQRREGK
-1527 TLGYSN
+1527 LGYEN

-1558 MRRLVSNMKETAAGL
+1558 MRRLIGNMDKTFAEL
-1573 RGRNQDRAVELIN
+1573 RGQDQIRAGELIA
-1586 EFEAR
+1586 EFKAR
-1591 QEYAMNPK
+1591 QKYAMSPN
-1599 VADWARYASTGS
+1599 VSDWARYASTGS

-1633 VYPLLSGKYGWANS
+1633 VYPLLGGKYGWKDS
-1647 GRALLAA
+1647 GRALLEA
-1654 LKLYSGSGAKREVT
+1654 LKLYRTSGAKREVT
-1668 DINGNKVIQDDW
+1668 DINGNKVMQDSW

-1689 AVSMGKA
+1689 TVSMGKA

-1703 QRLKDLGFLQTST
+1703 QRLKDLGFLQSST

-1738 HKTAVISTYMFHHA
+1738 HKTAVLSTYMFHHA

-1762 AAYEL
+1762 AVYEL

-1774 KGITGDAA
+1774 KGITGEAA
-1782 QAQAIE
+1782 QARAVE
-1788 EAIKMVTFAHGAGHT
+1788 EAVKMVTFAHGAGHT

-1835 MNRALPVAGATGQ
+1835 MNRALPVKGATGE

-1858 QLLGIYGV
+1858 QLLGIYGTA
-1866 SALFAGVKGLPMY
+1866 ALFAGVKGLPLY
-1879 WIVEAAYNALNDD
+1879 WIMEAAYNALNDD
-1892 DEDDF
+1892 DDDDF

-1990 VFKGI
+1990 VLKGA

-2008 PVMGDVNGY
+2008 PVMGDVNGA

-2024 GFAPADLLAQYEINA
+2024 GFAPADLLAQYEFNA
-2039 IAKKQGEEITKQEQS
+2039 IAKKQGDTITKMEQN

-2066 DFERADK
+2066 DYERADE
-2073 LEEKLF
+2073 LQEKLF

-2122 IEQSIRELE
+2122 IEDSIRQLE